1 MAITKEVFETLP
13 DEAKAYFIETGEG
26 YDVPKEDVTGL
37 KNKNAEL
44 LAELKKRSD
53 ITKQFDGLNPE
64 EARKALAEMAKLE
77 EQKLLSKQKF
87 DEVLA
92 KREKEWGDKFG
103 DIEKRY
109 QQRFLSDAD
118 KDLQLKAV
126 ALGVREDAVE
136 DFAILLK
143 TKHLKPFDDNG
154 TTVWKTHDETETVEL
169 EKFIPS
175 LKESKA
181 MYFKANN
188 ASGSGASG
196 SQGSSGIGGLKRSS
210 MTKQQKVDYIGEHGQ
225 QKYNQLPD

>member
-13 DEAKAYFIETGEG
+13 DEAKAYFTETADGF
-26 YDVPKEDVTGL
+26 DVPKEDVTGL

-77 EQKLLSKQKF
+77 EQKLLNKQKF

-92 KREKEWGDKFG
+92 RRE
-103 DIEKRY
+103 
-109 QQRFLSDAD
+109 
-118 KDLQLKAV
+118 AV

-196 SQGSSGIGGLKRSS
+196 SQSSSGIGGLKRSS